1 MSKVIE
7 MEQSEDGTVE
17 MKKEEEADPGFT
29 VQDKRK
35 IDIQPPPPPL
45 QSQPEPPK
53 QIEPKK
59 VGEGKKAK
67 ICIVTNFMEFNP
79 RYSLTGIVKDHIQ
92 ALTKNGHK
100 VGLLVN
106 EKYRDQDFEGVEML
120 KVLPFAHLKDYHN
133 ANDLTDDHKV
143 TIDKTEQVLKK
154 VFTDTDEDGDV
165 YELAFC
171 HDINFQGWFLPYK
184 IGLEKASFQLPH
196 VRWLHWVHSIPSGMR
211 EYWAIP
217 SKKHKIIFPNETDRL
232 RVAEQ
237 FRGEV
242 DDIRIIHHVKD
253 MRTFMGF
260 DEIVC
265 RMIDHY
271 DLMSASVIQVYPA
284 SVDRLQAKGVDHVMK
299 IFANLKKQGE
309 DVRLIILNQWCNIDK
324 HRNTVEQYCQTAKGL
339 GLEPDKEVIFSSR
352 FEPPRFETGVDANIV
367 KDLFSLSNLFI
378 FPTREEAFGLVLP
391 EAALSGGVLLVLN
404 RSLQMQSEVAGLNAV
419 YFDFGSF
426 THNFAIP
433 GDKYYE
439 DIATIVRG
447 RMRQEYSL
455 MAKTF
460 MRRMYNMDRIY
471 KEEMLP
477 IIGESRNW

>member
-1 MSKVIE
+1 

-284 SVDRLQAKGVDHVMK
+284 SVDRLQA
-299 IFANLKKQGE
+299 
-309 DVRLIILNQWCNIDK
+309 NQWCNIDK

>member
-17 MKKEEEADPGFT
+17 MKKEEEAAPE
-29 VQDKRK
+29 
-35 IDIQPPPPPL
+35 IIIQPPPPPL

-59 VGEGKKAK
+59 VGQGKKAK

-106 EKYRDQDFEGVEML
+106 EKYRDQDFDGVEML
-120 KVLPFAHLKDYHN
+120 KVLPFAHLTDYHDAKN
-133 ANDLTDDHKV
+133 ISDDHKV

-154 VFTDTDEDGDV
+154 VFTDTDEDGEV

-242 DDIRIIHHVKD
+242 DDIRIIHHMKD
-253 MRTFMGF
+253 MRTFMYF
-260 DEIVC
+260 DEITC
-265 RMIDHY
+265 RMIDQY
-271 DLMSASVIQVYPA
+271 DLMGASVIQVYPA
-284 SVDRLQAKGVDHVMK
+284 SVDRLHAKGVDHVMK
-299 IFANLKKQGE
+299 IFANLKRQGE
-309 DVRLIILNQWCNIDK
+309 DVRLIILNQWCTVPK
-324 HRNTVEQYCQTAKGL
+324 HRQTVEQFCQNAQGL
-339 GLEPDKEVIFSSR
+339 GLEPDKEVVFSSR

-439 DIATIVRG
+439 DVATIIRG
-447 RMRQEYSL
+447 RMKQEYSL